1 MELEWITWGLACSV
15 SLCAKATPH
24 HWLNFDLSLTTAA
37 FRQPLSHPTKWH
49 PQQPEARSRRRSG
62 PRARVR
68 DRRNSVPTFSQSKAR
83 PLARA
88 QSTTHLYTVRTQR
101 TGFYNMKNG
110 LTMPQSR
117 TRPSTLSSSTR
128 TSPTSSTRMSSRTA

>member
-1 MELEWITWGLACSV
+1 MELEGITWGLACSV

-68 DRRNSVPTFSQSKAR
+68 DRRNSVPTFSQSTAS
-83 PLARA
+83 LLGRA
-88 QSTTHLYTVRTQR
+88 QSIAHLCTIRPSNA
-101 TGFYNMKNG
+101 GFYNVSNG

-117 TRPSTLSSSTR
+117 TRPSTLLSSTR